1 MLYPPV
7 IALITLHTS
16 INFQHTQEVQ
26 ALSALLLVLYKFSP
40 LNRKPRLGSSATT
53 CVILPQNIAITLPPY
68 SWVQSPT
75 YNRPIRAC
83 LTWPTAICVYQ
94 WCNFSAYGFTHGV
107 CTDKDIRVYLVIV
120 RGLYDETLYWTCISQ
135 ALSAMSI

>member
-40 LNRKPRLGSSATT
+40 LNREQVNHVSGHLLPRAFFAAKYRDHA
-53 CVILPQNIAITLPPY
+53 PAI
-68 SWVQSPT
+68 
-75 YNRPIRAC
+75 
-83 LTWPTAICVYQ
+83 
-94 WCNFSAYGFTHGV
+94 
-107 CTDKDIRVYLVIV
+107 
-120 RGLYDETLYWTCISQ
+120 
-135 ALSAMSI
+135 

>member
-16 INFQHTQEVQ
+16 IDFQHTQEVQ

-68 SWVQSPT
+68 SRVQSPT
-75 YNRPIRAC
+75 YSQPIRAC
-83 LTWPTAICVYQ
+83 LT
-94 WCNFSAYGFTHGV
+94 
-107 CTDKDIRVYLVIV
+107 
-120 RGLYDETLYWTCISQ
+120 
-135 ALSAMSI
+135 